1 MVEAL
6 LQPAGSTGF
15 YSRFCLSPQV
25 LVDGL
30 CYSAGGGSVQDQ
42 PALPALSHS
51 VIVLHHFF
59 CLVSVVTHFF
69 YFTQY
74 DTKI

>member
-42 PALPALSHS
+42 PALPALIISF
-51 VIVLHHFF
+51 VWFL
-59 CLVSVVTHFF
+59 
-69 YFTQY
+69 
-74 DTKI
+74 

>member
-42 PALPALSHS
+42 QALPALS
-51 VIVLHHFF
+51 HFF